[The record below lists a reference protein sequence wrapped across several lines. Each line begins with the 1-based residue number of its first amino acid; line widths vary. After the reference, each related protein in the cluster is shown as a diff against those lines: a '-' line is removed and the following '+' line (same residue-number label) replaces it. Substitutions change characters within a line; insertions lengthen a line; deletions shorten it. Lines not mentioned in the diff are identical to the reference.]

1 MSRTKQN
8 SIAPLAIGIRLAV
21 WMGLLLALIAAP
33 AQANRIVE
41 VRVGNHP
48 TFTRLVF
55 EMDAFSGYQVER
67 RSGADGSEQLTVT
80 LEATTPT
87 REITSKS
94 VGIESINIAESLDH
108 AVAQIRL
115 RKPGLQMK
123 EMILSNPPRIVLDFV
138 HSAAAIAE
146 LTADPYAKPAPAEPK
161 PVVAKVAEPKPE
173 PKPAVAAKPAPEPVV
188 AKVAE
193 PKPEPKPAVAPKPAP
208 EPVVAKV
215 AEPKPAPKPAVAAK
229 PAPEPVIAKVAE
241 PKPKPVAAPVAPA
254 DLAEE
259 IEAVDP
265 EPAIAKVVE
274 PNPQP
279 VATPVAPAAL
289 AEEIGIIDPEP
300 GAEATASSLA
310 AEAAR
315 RAAIRDAIPGVHKR
329 GDLEP
334 PSDPT
339 SEWDPSDP
347 SAEATPE
354 QIADAADAIQDAP
367 QDSSSRVLTPPSDDA
382 QQRVPSPSDIN
393 RRGDQPKPA
402 NSGLPF
408 NMITLA
414 GIAAGVLVVVF
425 VTVRLFRRRSLPQD
439 LDVTALADAFDDD
452 AEASDS
458 EASDQIASERFTLN
472 DSPSDDYAPQVEE
485 QNTAAYS
492 LSEVAANA
500 NEPETGLYN
509 EDSEGEKPMDMETT
523 RDLPT
528 ERDDFAMPP
537 VTAMSGGDSDISQ
550 LVQEL
555 ASRIATLETR
565 LDEANDSRERLE
577 RQVAAQSEE
586 LRVQRAAIARTQRA
600 LRSLSR
606 SEEEQATEPA
616 LRQPSQPAK

>member
-1 MSRTKQN
+1 VSRTKQN

-161 PVVAKVAEPKPE
+161 PVVAKVAEPKP
-173 PKPAVAAKPAPEPVV
+173 AVAAKPAPEPVV

-193 PKPEPKPAVAPKPAP
+193 PKP
-208 EPVVAKV
+208 
-215 AEPKPAPKPAVAAK
+215 
-229 PAPEPVIAKVAE
+229 
-241 PKPKPVAAPVAPA
+241 VAAPVAPA

-259 IEAVDP
+259 TEAVDP

-300 GAEATASSLA
+300 GAEETASSLA

-458 EASDQIASERFTLN
+458 EASDPIASERFTLN

-500 NEPETGLYN
+500 NQPETGLYN

>member
-161 PVVAKVAEPKPE
+161 PVVAKVAEPKP
-173 PKPAVAAKPAPEPVV
+173 AVAAKPAPEPVV

-193 PKPEPKPAVAPKPAP
+193 PKP
-208 EPVVAKV
+208 
-215 AEPKPAPKPAVAAK
+215 
-229 PAPEPVIAKVAE
+229 
-241 PKPKPVAAPVAPA
+241 VAAPVAPA

-259 IEAVDP
+259 TEAVDP

-300 GAEATASSLA
+300 GAEETASSLA

-458 EASDQIASERFTLN
+458 EASDPIASERFTLN